1 MVVAGFAI
9 PSPGLSIASPGGS
22 SGQGRYRLL
31 AHPAAPELLIV
42 PSIDLKAPVIPI
54 DADADHVLH
63 PPADVHEVGW
73 WRGSA
78 KPGSLRGQTLITGH
92 TVHTGGGVMNR
103 LGDLHPGAMVK
114 IKTKIGVLE
123 YKTTKVFVYTKAELA
138 KHADELFG
146 QDREHN
152 RLVLVTCTGWTGS
165 EYTSNIIVFAVPLG
179 VVPAVKTPDESGSDK
194 SGADKSRPDRTGHT
208 PVQVEPAA

>member
-1 MVVAGFAI
+1 
-9 PSPGLSIASPGGS
+9 
-22 SGQGRYRLL
+22 LL

-179 VVPAVKTPDESGSDK
+179 VVPAVRTPDESGSDK
-194 SGADKSRPDRTGHT
+194 SGSDKSRPDRPGHT